1 MTSYDNGQI
10 TAVLG
15 PTNTGKTHLAIERM
29 LGHASGMIGF
39 PLRLLARENY
49 DRIVRLKGPAHVALI
64 TGEERI
70 VPAHPRWFICT
81 VEAMPQNR
89 PVEFL
94 AIDEIQLAA
103 DPDRGH
109 VFTDRL
115 LHARGRSE
123 TMFLGAETIRPLIRQ
138 LIPDAE
144 IITRPRLSQLTYSG
158 PRKLT
163 RLPRRSAVVA
173 FSAQDVY
180 SIAELIRRTRGG
192 TAVVLGALSPRT
204 RNAQVAMFQAG
215 EVEHLVATDAI
226 GMGLNMDID
235 HVAFASLR
243 KFDGRAPRD
252 LTASEVAQIG
262 GRAGRHLNDGT
273 FGTTS
278 DVGSIDPDIVEQ
290 VESHQFAPLN
300 GIFWRNPSLNFTSI
314 EALLGSL
321 VKAPRTPG
329 LIRTR
334 PADDQLVLEAL
345 ARDPDIAQA
354 ARGLGQLKLL
364 WEVCQIPDFRKVQ
377 PETHAR
383 LLGQIFRHLTSHG
396 RRLPNDWIAGHLT
409 GLDRSDGDMHAL
421 MDRIASIRVWTYVS
435 QRANWVIDAAHWQER
450 TRAIE
455 DMLSDALH
463 ERLTQRFV
471 DVRTS
476 VLAKS
481 LKEGGPLF
489 AAVASDDAVRVEG
502 QYLGRLDG
510 LTFVPDASDSKSG
523 SRAVLNAASKALR
536 SEISRR
542 IGILRQDGLDAFS
555 IADDGDILWRGSVV
569 ARLIPGAGPLR
580 PQIEVPADDLLDS
593 DNRAVVR
600 SHLTAWLKELLVRTL
615 RPLIE
620 PWPDTLSGP
629 ARGIVYQLAESLG
642 TLPVAPA
649 REQVKALSPK
659 DRDALA
665 RLGIRIGIE
674 TIYAPRLYKP
684 AAQRL
689 CAILWAISQ
698 NTTIPANIPYGRL
711 SLPAGITLP
720 DGLARLWGYRAVGD
734 RWVREDGLETLAAT
748 LRQRLRDV
756 KTELTSTELG
766 ALLSP
771 LGLPSALAEPLFA
784 ALSYVLTKTQ
794 GGPWSFAA
802 QPRKRPAPS
811 RHRPHGRPHPRQP
824 QGPVLDEHA
833 PFAALRALIPPPAP
847 PAPAGKKRRRK
858 PKKPSAPGETA

>member
-1 MTSYDNGQI
+1 MSLSEYSQI

-29 LGHASGMIGF
+29 LGYASGMIGF

-70 VPAHPRWFICT
+70 IPLHPRWYVCT
-81 VEAMPQNR
+81 VEAMPLQR
-89 PVEFL
+89 SVEFL

-123 TMFLGAETIRPLIRQ
+123 TMFLGAETMKPLIRQ
-138 LIPDAE
+138 LIPDVE

-235 HVAFASLR
+235 HVAFAALR

-252 LTASEVAQIG
+252 LSAAEVAQIG

-273 FGTTS
+273 FGTTG
-278 DVGSIDPDIVEQ
+278 DVGGIDADIIEQ
-290 VESHQFAPLN
+290 VESHQFPPLQ
-300 GIFWRNPSLNFTSI
+300 GIFWRNRDLRFTSI

-321 VKAPRTPG
+321 GKAPQTPG

-345 ARDPDIAQA
+345 AREPDIAQS

-383 LLGQIFRHLTSHG
+383 LLGQIFRHLASHG
-396 RRLPNDWIAGHLT
+396 RRLPTDWLAGHLA
-409 GLDRSDGDMHAL
+409 GLDRADGDMHAL
-421 MDRIASIRVWTYVS
+421 MDRIASIRIWTYVS
-435 QRANWVIDAAHWQER
+435 QRADWILDAAHWQER

-463 ERLTQRFV
+463 DRLTQRFV

-481 LKEGGPLF
+481 LKQGGPLL
-489 AAVASDDAVRVEG
+489 AAISGNDSVSVEG

-510 LTFVPDASDSKSG
+510 LTFVPDASDSHSG
-523 SRAVLNAASKALR
+523 NRAVLNAASKALR
-536 SEISRR
+536 GEISRR
-542 IGILRQDGLDAFS
+542 IGILRQDGLDAFTL
-555 IADDGDILWRGSVV
+555 ADDGEILWRGSVV
-569 ARLIPGAGPLR
+569 ARLVPGPTPLR

-593 DNRAVVR
+593 DNRTLVR
-600 SHLTAWLKELLVRTL
+600 RHLEGWLKEQLARTL
-615 RPLIE
+615 KPLIE
-620 PWPDTLSGP
+620 PWPERLSGP
-629 ARGIVYQLAESLG
+629 ARGMLYQLAEAFG
-642 TLPVAPA
+642 ALPVT
-649 REQVKALSPK
+649 QVHAQSSSLSK
-659 DRDALA
+659 SDRDLLA
-665 RLGIRIGIE
+665 HLGVKIGAE
-674 TIYAPRLYKP
+674 MVFAPRLYKP
-684 AAQRL
+684 AAQHL
-689 CAILWAISQ
+689 SGILWCVARG
-698 NTTIPANIPYGRL
+698 TPVPAVQPNGRV
-711 SLPAGITLP
+711 TLP
-720 DGLARLWGYRAVGD
+720 VGTVLPPELAKVWGYRAIGD
-734 RWVREDGLETLAAT
+734 RWVRLDALETVIAAI
-748 LRQRLRDV
+748 RQRNRD
-756 KTELTSTELG
+756 KATTLGNAELG
-766 ALLSP
+766 QLLSP
-771 LGLPSALAEPLFA
+771 LGLPAAMAPAVFA
-784 ALSYVLTKTQ
+784 TLGYQLDKADDGTWTYAPAVRQRTERPRR
-794 GGPWSFAA
+794 GPPPP
-802 QPRKRPAPS
+802 PRPPAP
-811 RHRPHGRPHPRQP
+811 
-824 QGPVLDEHA
+824 VTEA
-833 PFAALRALIPPPAP
+833 ETPFAVLRSLIPPPAP
-847 PAPAGKKRRRK
+847 PPAPARKRHRPRK
-858 PKKPSAPGETA
+858 AKPEPQES